1 MLGVIE
7 QGACEDR
14 ATSYLIPDLLA
25 SGRRQPQRERERA
38 VQGTHQVG
46 ECPGFQVRADM
57 LSLYMPRVRSSPTQ
71 WPLSPS
77 TNAVLQGLRTQR
89 FGNL

>member
-25 SGRRQPQRERERA
+25 SEGDSPRERERA